1 MKLMD
6 FPFQIYIRAYV
17 KFLWDP
23 NYLEAQSKQSQFKLY
38 VFYYFVIRKFN
49 TICDWSTITNEM
61 LKRNELCGNQVEHKI
76 QKCLAKG
83 KIYD

>member
-1 MKLMD
+1 M
-6 FPFQIYIRAYV
+6 FF
-17 KFLWDP
+17 
-23 NYLEAQSKQSQFKLY
+23 
-38 VFYYFVIRKFN
+38 FYYFVIRKFN

-83 KIYD
+83 KNIRLKLHLVIVTLAIA